1 MTVSQLRIHTDESS
15 LHRVRAVGSDGPTC
29 FRDRGTTRRAHF
41 SGTHWIFDPANCRPT
56 TSTAAHVNRIA
67 AHTLNPLDP
76 RMLFPGLSDKL
87 LFDLGLLDSDLDL
100 ESARRRFR
108 VDQRIKENSERE
120 DLSNWIRR
128 FEE

>member
-1 MTVSQLRIHTDESS
+1 MSIPVSAPPEMVQRLFLDNAARANQLQGEPEFYHT
-15 LHRVRAVGSDGPTC
+15 LTN
-29 FRDRGTTRRAHF
+29 
-41 SGTHWIFDPANCRPT
+41 NCT
-56 TSTAAHVNRIA
+56 NNIGAHVNRIA

-76 RMLFPGLSDKL
+76 RMVFPGLADRL

-120 DLSNWIRR
+120 DLSDWIRR